1 MREKREMNKKGFGF
15 KGNKNFFFFIGMYV
29 TLT

>member
-1 MREKREMNKKGFGF
+1 MREKREMNKKGFGL
-15 KGNKNFFFFIGMYV
+15 KGNKNFFFIGMYV